1 MKFVWTAAVAL
12 ACAVAGASLSRPLH
26 AQTPAANPSSPRD
39 APVRVYL
46 DCSGFY
52 CERDFYQTEIAFVT
66 HVRDRGDAEVHV
78 LITSQETGAGGN
90 AYTLA
95 FLGQGRYEGVNSTL
109 TYNSE
114 PNASE
119 EARRS
124 GLAQAI
130 KLGLVRYAAETPQ
143 AANLRVTYDAPQ
155 AQAAATP
162 ARDPWNH
169 WTMRLS
175 GRGFFNG
182 EQTYSNKNFFGSVS
196 ASRTT
201 ERWKL
206 RVSLNGNESETR
218 FEIDSATVFTNKQ
231 SGRGIDVLTVRS
243 LGPHLSAGVTG
254 SASRS
259 TYFNQDMA
267 VRIAPA
273 VEYNFFPYAESTRR
287 QLTARYSVGPA
298 WYDYSELTVFERTQ
312 EARVQQMLQVGV
324 VARQPWGSIDVGA
337 AAGSFLDDFAQN
349 RLQVG
354 GGVELNLFRGFSLDL
369 NGSYDRLRDQ
379 IYLAAGE
386 ATEEDLLL
394 RRRQL
399 ATGFQ
404 YFASVGLS
412 YTFGSKA
419 SPVVNPRFG
428 GGGSG
433 WIN

>member
-1 MKFVWTAAVAL
+1 MKILRIAAAVLVCATTAATL
-12 ACAVAGASLSRPLH
+12 SPAVH
-26 AQTPAANPSSPRD
+26 AQTTGTPHAQGTA
-39 APVRVYL
+39 VRVYL

-52 CERDFYQTEIAFVT
+52 CDRDFFQTEIAFVT

-78 LITSQETGAGGN
+78 LITSQETGAGGS

-95 FLGQGRYEGVNSTL
+95 FLGQGRYAGVNSTL

-124 GLAQAI
+124 GLAGAI

-143 AANLRVTYDAPQ
+143 AANLRVTYTAPDSPK
-155 AQAAATP
+155 AAAP

-169 WTMRLS
+169 WTMQVS
-175 GRGFFNG
+175 GRTFLNG
-182 EQTYSNKNFFGSVS
+182 EQTYSSRNLYGSLS
-196 ASRTT
+196 ASRIT
-201 ERWKL
+201 EQWKL
-206 RVSLNGNESETR
+206 RLSLNGSESETR
-218 FEIDSATVFTNKQ
+218 FEIDSATVFTNAQ
-231 SGRGIDVLTVRS
+231 SGRGLDVLAVRS
-243 LGPHLSAGVTG
+243 LGAHVSAGITG

-259 TYFNQDMA
+259 TYYNQDMA

-273 VEYNFFPYAESTRR
+273 IEYNLFPYSESTRR

-298 WYDYSELTVFERTQ
+298 WYDYLERTVFERT
-312 EARVQQMLQVGV
+312 EEGRVQQMLRVGA

-337 AAGSFLDDFAQN
+337 AAGSFLDNFAQN
-349 RLQVG
+349 RFQLG
-354 GGVELNLFRGFSLDL
+354 GQVELNLMRGLSLDL
-369 NGSYDRLRDQ
+369 SGSYNRLRDQ

-386 ATEEDLLL
+386 ATDEEVLL

-404 YFASVGLS
+404 YFMTMGVS
-412 YTFGSKA
+412 YTFGSRV
-419 SPVVNPRFG
+419 SPVVNPRFSG
-428 GGGSG
+428 GGAG
-433 WIN
+433 WID

>member
-1 MKFVWTAAVAL
+1 MKILRIAAAAL
-12 ACAVAGASLSRPLH
+12 VCAATEATLPPAVH
-26 AQTPAANPSSPRD
+26 AQTTGPAQAQGT
-39 APVRVYL
+39 AVRVYL

-52 CERDFYQTEIAFVT
+52 CDRDVFQTEIAFVT

-78 LITSQETGAGGN
+78 LITSQSTGAGGT

-95 FLGQGRYEGVNSTL
+95 FLGQGRYAGVNSTL
-109 TYNSE
+109 THNSE
-114 PNASE
+114 PNISE
-119 EARRS
+119 ERRMA
-124 GLAQAI
+124 GLAGAI

-143 AANLRVTYDAPQ
+143 GANLRVTYDAPKTEE
-155 AQAAATP
+155 AATP

-201 ERWKL
+201 EQWKL
-206 RVSLNGNESETR
+206 RVSLNGSESETR

-231 SGRGIDVLTVRS
+231 TGRSIDVLTVRS

-259 TYFNQDMA
+259 TYLNQDMA

-273 VEYNFFPYAESTRR
+273 VEYNFFPYSESTRR

-298 WYDYSELTVFERTQ
+298 WYDYSEQTVFERTE

-349 RLQVG
+349 RLQIG

-386 ATEEDLLL
+386 ATDEEVLL

-412 YTFGSKA
+412 YTFGSKV
-419 SPVVNPRFG
+419 SPVVNPRFSG
-428 GGGSG
+428 GGGG